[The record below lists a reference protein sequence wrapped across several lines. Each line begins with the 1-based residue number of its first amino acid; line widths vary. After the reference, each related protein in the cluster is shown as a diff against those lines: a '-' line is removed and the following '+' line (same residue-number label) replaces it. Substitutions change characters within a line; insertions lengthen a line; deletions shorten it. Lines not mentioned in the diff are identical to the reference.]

1 MARWEPNARDRL
13 ARAAMELFD
22 DRGFDETAVADI
34 AARADLTERTFFRYF
49 ADKREV
55 LFGGAAELE
64 ELLAK
69 QLAGAPAT
77 ARPLDA
83 VAAAFEATSPF
94 FEERR
99 AFAKQRQRIIAAH
112 PALKE
117 RELIKMASLGALI
130 AGALRG
136 RGVPEPAASL
146 AAEAGIAVFKLAFER
161 WLEDARKRDL
171 AHHVREALGELKAVA
186 TGDGRA
192 RPSAGPKK
200 KRYRTS

>member
-1 MARWEPNARDRL
+1 
-13 ARAAMELFD
+13 MELFH

-55 LFGGAAELE
+55 LFGGSAELE
-64 ELLAK
+64 ELLSK
-69 QLAGAPAT
+69 QLAGAPTSAP
-77 ARPLDA
+77 PLDA

-99 AFAKQRQRIIAAH
+99 TYAKQRHRIIAAH
-112 PALKE
+112 PALRE
-117 RELIKMASLGALI
+117 RELIKMASLGASI

-146 AAEAGIAVFKLAFER
+146 AAEAGLAVFKLGFVR
-161 WLEDARKRDL
+161 WLDDAGKRDL
-171 AHHVREALGELKAVA
+171 AHHVREALAELKAVA
-186 TGDGRA
+186 AGDGRA
-192 RPSAGPKK
+192 RSGAGKS
-200 KRYRTS
+200 RRVRRTP